1 MFAIVDKFDEVM
13 PRLQKSKIYGLIGS
27 DLGVVTQSTARILD
41 KHLNFQIET
50 WVLPSILILD
60 KLIFMI
66 DPTYRGGL
74 FKEYRRNH
82 NGLEPDIFSLIFE

>member
-41 KHLNFQIET
+41 KHL
-50 WVLPSILILD
+50 
-60 KLIFMI
+60 
-66 DPTYRGGL
+66 
-74 FKEYRRNH
+74 
-82 NGLEPDIFSLIFE
+82 